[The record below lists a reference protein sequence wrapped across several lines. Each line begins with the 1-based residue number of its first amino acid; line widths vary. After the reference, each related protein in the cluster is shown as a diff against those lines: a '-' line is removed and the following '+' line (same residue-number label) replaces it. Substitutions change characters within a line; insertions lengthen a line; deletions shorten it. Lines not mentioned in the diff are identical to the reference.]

1 MTTLQILAGGF
12 FLLILLNLAF
22 MRPAYRGF
30 RSGRYPYPF
39 YPQRDYEGY
48 EGYRRNPA
56 ASQFSALVNTALFV
70 LLLWAA
76 MSYGQQSPAT
86 DPAYKETPVQQD
98 SLRTGGPMMP

>member
-22 MRPAYRGF
+22 MRPAYREFPG
-30 RSGRYPYPF
+30 GQYPYPS
-39 YPQRDYEGY
+39 YPPRDY

-76 MSYGQQSPAT
+76 ISYGQEYRVSNPVN
-86 DPAYKETPVQQD
+86 KEAPVQQD